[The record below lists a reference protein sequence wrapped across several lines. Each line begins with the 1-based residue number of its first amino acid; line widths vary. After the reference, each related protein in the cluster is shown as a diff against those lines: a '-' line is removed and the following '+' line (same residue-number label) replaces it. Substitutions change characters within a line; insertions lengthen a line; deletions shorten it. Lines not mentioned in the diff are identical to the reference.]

1 VFKFSRLAA
10 GYYLE
15 DLHGRLAE
23 MILAGDIGGTKTVLA
38 VYEIESD
45 GLKELAKQ
53 RYQCADYNTFDDIVD
68 EFLRDHA
75 ELRAA
80 IDSASLAVAGPV
92 VKGRCT
98 VTNLPWTVDI
108 HHLRERFGFARA
120 LLLNDL
126 EAIATSIP
134 FLKQE
139 DLEVLN
145 PAQADPQG
153 VIGVIA
159 PGTGLGE
166 AFLTNHGSG
175 YRAHASE
182 GGHSDLAPNS
192 ALEAELLDYLQNK
205 LGHTSYERVVSGM
218 GIANI
223 YDFLLAR
230 GEPPEPDWLGRELAA
245 AGDPAPVIEKYAS
258 GDDAVQICAQTMR
271 IFVSLLGAEAGNL
284 ALKLLARGGI
294 YLAGGIPPIILP
306 LLRAGGFMR
315 SYLDKGRMSSLV
327 ESMPVYVVL
336 NPEPALLGAAWAT
349 LAIGEG

>member
-1 VFKFSRLAA
+1 
-10 GYYLE
+10 
-15 DLHGRLAE
+15 
-23 MILAGDIGGTKTVLA
+23 MIVAGDIGGTKTVLA
-38 VYEIESD
+38 LYEVESD
-45 GLKELAKQ
+45 GLKEVAKQ
-53 RYQCADYNTFDDIVD
+53 RYECTEYADFDDIV
-68 EFLRDHA
+68 ENFLGEHSELHA
-75 ELRAA
+75 K
-80 IDSASLAVAGPV
+80 IDTASFAVAGPV
-92 VKGRCT
+92 ADGRCA
-98 VTNLPWTVDI
+98 VTNLPWTVDM
-108 HHLRERFGFARA
+108 HQMRERFGFARG

-182 GGHSDLAPNS
+182 GGHSDMAPNN
-192 ALEAELLDYLQNK
+192 ALEAELLAYLQAE

-223 YDFLLAR
+223 YDFLRAR
-230 GEPPEPDWLGRELAA
+230 GEPSEPEWLARELAA
-245 AGDPAPVIEKYAS
+245 VADPAPVIEKYAN
-258 GDDAVQICAQTMR
+258 GDEAVEICVQTMN

-294 YLAGGIPPIILP
+294 YLAGGIPPLILP
-306 LLRAGGFMR
+306 LLRAGAFMR
-315 SYLDKGRMSSLV
+315 SYCGKGRMSALV

-336 NPEPALLGAAWAT
+336 NKEPALLGAAWAT
-349 LAIGEG
+349 ITKGDER